1 MPRSSR
7 PSGPTSPAPSPTVPL
22 CRALE
27 IGIEF
32 GSRPALSGLTFEIH
46 PGTITAVIGPNGSGK
61 TTLLN
66 LLAGLERPSTGELS
80 WQRPH
85 PPVAYLTQRHSTV
98 RWLPL
103 TSAEVIR
110 MGRYRMRG
118 LLRPMSAADRRFC
131 TLVAEELEIG
141 DLLHRQYGN
150 LSGGQQQRVLVAQ
163 MLAQEARLI
172 LLDEPITGLDL
183 ASQSR
188 IIEIVGRQAAAGVA
202 AVLTTHH
209 LDEARDADQV
219 LLLSEGRM
227 VAAGSPGAVLTAANL
242 RSAYGDRVLAP
253 TTGGEITV
261 LDDHGHDHGPP
272 G

>member
-1 MPRSSR
+1 MVP
-7 PSGPTSPAPSPTVPL
+7 PTSPHPTVL
-22 CRALE
+22 CRVREL
-27 IGIEF
+27 GISF
-32 GSRPALSGLTFEIH
+32 GSRAALRGLNFAIQ

-61 TTLLN
+61 TTLLD
-66 LLAGLERPSTGELS
+66 LLAGLQRPSTGELE
-80 WQRPH
+80 WADPQ
-85 PPVAYLTQRHSTV
+85 PPVAYLTQRHSAV

-118 LLRPMSAADRRFC
+118 LLRPMGTADRRFC
-131 TLVAEELEIG
+131 RRVAEELEIG

-188 IIEIVGRQAAAGVA
+188 IVEIVRRQARAGVA

-219 LLLSEGRM
+219 LLLSEGSL
-227 VAAGSPGAVLTAANL
+227 VAVGKPGEVLTSDNL

-253 TTGGEITV
+253 AGGGEITV
-261 LDDHGHDHGPP
+261 LDDHGHDHGPT